1 MRVFLFI
8 RDIQFTMEKQKM
20 KNGFDVEL
28 SIRSA
33 CYRNG
38 FHMVAMQYSLRD
50 QYAVFIAEPFADE
63 GDRKQYS
70 THMFSFETKEIGN
83 GQYYLSKEQA
93 KKSLYQRFDDMQ
105 GGAQ

>member
-1 MRVFLFI
+1 
-8 RDIQFTMEKQKM
+8 M

-50 QYAVFIAEPFADE
+50 QYAVFIAEPFAEE
-63 GDRKQYS
+63 GEPNQYS
-70 THMFSFETKEIGN
+70 THLLLFRTGEMVSGQYKLTKE
-83 GQYYLSKEQA
+83 EA
-93 KKSLYQRFDDMQ
+93 KKSLYQRFDDLQ

>member
-1 MRVFLFI
+1 
-8 RDIQFTMEKQKM
+8 M

-50 QYAVFIAEPFADE
+50 QYAVFIAEPFAEE
-63 GDRKQYS
+63 GEPKQYS
-70 THMFSFETKEIGN
+70 THLLLFRTGEMVSGQYKLTKE
-83 GQYYLSKEQA
+83 EA
-93 KKSLYQRFDDMQ
+93 KKSLYQRFDDLQ